1 MGGIV
6 RTRLGG
12 ALTPLLLAAVTLQK
26 VRSLEANVISYFLPN
41 VPEED
46 TKLICYSELE
56 GVVTVAANG
65 SKTFHRDVLC
75 ELLLGGTEDQLTPYH
90 LPNERRNVYL
100 HVKLLMMAAFDMSR
114 VTRDKNTGEVTP
126 YCPDYDEGEE
136 TAL

>member
-26 VRSLEANVISYFLPN
+26 VRALQADVISFFLPN
-41 VPEED
+41 VSEED

-56 GVVTVAANG
+56 GVVTVAADG
-65 SKTFHRDVLC
+65 SETLNRNVLS

-90 LPNERRNVYL
+90 LPNERRNVNL
-100 HVKLLMMAAFDMSR
+100 HVKHLMMAAFNMSR

-126 YCPDYDEGEE
+126 YYPDEGEE